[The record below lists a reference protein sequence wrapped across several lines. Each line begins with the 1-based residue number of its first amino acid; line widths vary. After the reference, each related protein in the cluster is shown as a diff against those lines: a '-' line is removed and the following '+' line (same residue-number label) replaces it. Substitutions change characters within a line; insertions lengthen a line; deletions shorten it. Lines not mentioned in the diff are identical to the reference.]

1 MKLLLPLLA
10 LAGLLLGGSPFPRT
24 FAKQKGDEII
34 VAGQRFHTGTRVV
47 TWMEPGGYDAYRVE
61 RRFVPFA
68 EAGWTPTIAAK
79 PKFGTPNR
87 YGFRGN
93 SLSPEEIETR

>member
-10 LAGLLLGGSPFPRT
+10 LAGLLLGGCTFPRT

-61 RRFVPFA
+61 RRFVPYA
-68 EAGWTPTIAAK
+68 EASWSKTLEAL
-79 PKFGTPNR
+79 PKFGGPNR
-87 YGFRGN
+87 YGFREK
-93 SLSPEEIETR
+93 SLSPEEIET